1 MKILFTYPKS
11 TGFKAGTIPTMSAT
25 LPHDWYHR
33 LWLCLLNITY
43 NQMLL
48 HPWHQVAI
56 MLGAHAAFHH
66 FPSSSLSFLVSACH
80 PAVQRTAAMP
90 RNSEHSSFHLVFIY
104 LPPSLVDSH
113 THTYKK
119 PFDAPAQS
127 FLILHFSKTL
137 SFSLINFPIMISYH
151 NITPLGSLPQLSRKS
166 FSISD
171 RLKLGKA
178 PVPPG
183 FCIFIQYPS
192 SLGLKWNQ

>member
-1 MKILFTYPKS
+1 MCLVWFEIAPFKMKILFTYPKS

-33 LWLCLLNITY
+33 LWLCLLNMTY

-113 THTYKK
+113 THTHTKSLLMHQHNLSWFYISAKL
-119 PFDAPAQS
+119 
-127 FLILHFSKTL
+127 FLS
-137 SFSLINFPIMISYH
+137 
-151 NITPLGSLPQLSRKS
+151 
-166 FSISD
+166 
-171 RLKLGKA
+171 A
-178 PVPPG
+178 
-183 FCIFIQYPS
+183 
-192 SLGLKWNQ
+192 